1 MRVTFLILPQ
11 YDAKLYLYRLQACAM
26 NQQRVPFILPS
37 GCCLNSQLANKQ
49 VMEVL
54 PLRSMKLELSC
65 VKTIKGKSA
74 DFI

>member
-1 MRVTFLILPQ
+1 
-11 YDAKLYLYRLQACAM
+11 M
-26 NQQRVPFILPS
+26 NPQRVPFILPS

-54 PLRSMKLELSC
+54 PLHSMKLELSC

-74 DFI
+74 DFIRAPVAIGTEIENTYC

>member
-1 MRVTFLILPQ
+1 
-11 YDAKLYLYRLQACAM
+11 M
-26 NQQRVPFILPS
+26 NQQARSIYLAEW
-37 GCCLNSQLANKQ
+37 CCLNSQLANKQ